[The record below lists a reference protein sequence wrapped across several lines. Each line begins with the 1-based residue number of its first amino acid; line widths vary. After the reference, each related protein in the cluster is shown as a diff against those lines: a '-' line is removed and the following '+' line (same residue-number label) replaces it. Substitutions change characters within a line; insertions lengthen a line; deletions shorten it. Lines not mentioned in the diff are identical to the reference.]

1 MLAEVIRS
9 LAIVGG
15 VTQICGRAMP
25 PGLKEFLQRWAIN
38 TVAVLVAAH
47 VVNGIHYDNATGL
60 FVATLLLGLLNAFVR
75 PLLMLLSLPLL
86 VLTLGLFQLIINAA
100 LLYFVGSIVNTFHV
114 ETFGTAVLGAFLI
127 SVISV
132 LLGLLTGIGGSRV
145 QVQRGPRPPRRPDD
159 DGKGP
164 IIDI

>member
-1 MLAEVIRS
+1 MIRP
-9 LAIVGG
+9 LAITGG
-15 VTQICGRAMP
+15 LTQISGRAMP
-25 PGLKEFLQRWAIN
+25 SGLKEFLQRWAIN

-47 VVNGIHYDNATGL
+47 VVKGIHYDTPTGL
-60 FVATLLLGLLNAFVR
+60 LVATLLLGLLNAFVR

-100 LLYFVGSIVNTFHV
+100 LLYFVGSIVTTFVV
-114 ETFGTAVLGAFLI
+114 ETFGAAVLGAFLI

-132 LLGLLTGIGGSRV
+132 LLGLLTGVGGSRI
-145 QVQRGPRPPRRPDD
+145 QVQRRPQPPRRPDD

-164 IIDI
+164 IIDV

>member
-1 MLAEVIRS
+1 
-9 LAIVGG
+9 
-15 VTQICGRAMP
+15 MP

-47 VVNGIHYDNATGL
+47 IVGKGIHYDTPAGL
-60 FVATLLLGLLNAFVR
+60 LVATLLLGLLNAFVR

-100 LLYFVGSIVNTFHV
+100 LLYFVGSIVTTFHV
-114 ETFGTAVLGAFLI
+114 ETFGAAVLGAFII

-132 LLGLLTGIGGSRV
+132 LLGLLTGVGGSRI
-145 QVQRGPRPPRRPDD
+145 QVHRGSRPPRRPDD
-159 DGKGP
+159 EGKGP
-164 IIDI
+164 IIDV